1 MSRPGA
7 PDSAGP
13 AARPQSTTAQLLGGI
28 GILYL
33 SMWFLSTLD
42 ASGKWAMAHGA
53 PLILLCWLRYVVHV
67 ALVAALT
74 VPVRGLSIFKSSR
87 PRDQLMRGVGMLCA
101 TLMFF
106 TTLYY
111 LPQAEAT
118 AIVFLA
124 PLLVLA
130 AAPWLLNEK
139 PRLSRWVAAAVGF
152 CGVLIVIRPGS
163 GLPPIGV
170 ICGLATAC
178 LFAAQFIATRRVAAD
193 NPFTTLLWSGLVGT
207 IGTTLLLPFF
217 LPAVMP
223 AVRALEPIHWLVMAS
238 TGISGGIGH
247 LLQIQAYRSAPAS
260 MLAPFVYLQI
270 TCAATMGW
278 LIWDHFPGP
287 LTWLGIA
294 ITCGSGAAIAIMEW
308 RRSRVV
314 A

>member
-1 MSRPGA
+1 MPRTGARIPAGSLAHSVPGA
-7 PDSAGP
+7 AHM
-13 AARPQSTTAQLLGGI
+13 LGGV
-28 GILYL
+28 GLLYL
-33 SMWFLSTLD
+33 SMWCLSTLD

-53 PLILLCWLRYVVHV
+53 PLVLLSWLRYAVHV
-67 ALVAALT
+67 ALVALLV
-74 VPVRGLSIFKSSR
+74 VPVRGLSILR
-87 PRDQLMRGVGMLCA
+87 PQQPRDQMLRGLVMLLA

-106 TTLYY
+106 TTLAY

-130 AAPWLLNEK
+130 AAPWLLKEK
-139 PRLSRWVAAAVGF
+139 PRLSRWIAAGVGF

-163 GLPPIGV
+163 GLHPVGV
-170 ICGLATAC
+170 LCGLATAC
-178 LFAAQFIATRRVAAD
+178 LFAGQFIATRRLARE

-207 IGTTLLLPFF
+207 VGMTLALPFLLP
-217 LPAVMP
+217 AAMP
-223 AVRALEPIHWLVMAS
+223 AIRALGMAEWLVMIS

-247 LLQIQAYRSAPAS
+247 LLQIQAYRTAPAS

-270 TCAATMGW
+270 TCAATLGW

-294 ITCGSGAAIAIMEW
+294 ITSGSGVAIAVLEW
-308 RRSRVV
+308 RRQK

>member
-1 MSRPGA
+1 MPRTGA
-7 PDSAGP
+7 PAPAGP
-13 AARPQSTTAQLLGGI
+13 AARPLSSPAQMLGGV
-28 GILYL
+28 GLLYL

-53 PLILLCWLRYVVHV
+53 PLIVLCWLRYVVHV
-67 ALVAALT
+67 ALVGAL
-74 VPVRGLSIFKSSR
+74 VIPVRGIAIFRSVR
-87 PRDQLMRGVGMLCA
+87 PRDQLLRGLVMLCA

-106 TTLYY
+106 TTLNY
-111 LPQAEAT
+111 LPQAEST

-139 PRLSRWVAAAVGF
+139 PRLSRWIAAGVGF

-163 GLPPIGV
+163 GLHPIGV
-170 ICGLATAC
+170 LCGLATAC
-178 LFAAQFIATRRVAAD
+178 LFAGQFIATRRVAAD

-207 IGTTLLLPFF
+207 VGTTLLLPFL
-217 LPAVMP
+217 LPAAMP
-223 AVRALEPIHWLVMAS
+223 ALRALEPAQWLVMIS
-238 TGISGGIGH
+238 TGLSGGIGH

-260 MLAPFVYLQI
+260 MLAPFVYLQM

-278 LIWDHFPGP
+278 LIWGHFPGP

-294 ITCGSGAAIAIMEW
+294 ITCGSGIAIAVLEW
-308 RRSRVV
+308 RRSRR
-314 A
+314 